1 MKRISWIGLV
11 GVAFLL
17 FLGGCRLGN
26 VQLTVLQTSDVHNHA
41 SGYGPFLD
49 YTPLNTTDGD
59 SVKGGYARMAALIGG
74 IRQQQAAKH
83 IPTLVFDSG
92 DFLMGTVY
100 DMTASNPIAMKYFT
114 MAGYDA
120 VALGNHEFDWSS
132 GGLAQILGAAAGQ
145 GFKVPVIA
153 SNAVIPA
160 DDPLQALKAAG
171 AIVDY
176 KVVEYPLGLK
186 VGILGFMGEDAD
198 VKAPAAAPVTF
209 VHDYE
214 LLQEKVDFLRRE
226 KCVDLVMVL
235 SHGGVENTGEGDD
248 ADLAR
253 NVKGI
258 DVIASGHYHTA
269 TASAITPHGTKT
281 VIFSPGEYGEYLSR
295 LDITYNALLRKVV
308 SCTFTLVPVNDA
320 VQGDPATQAMVE
332 GYHASLNA
340 ALSPLSLGTVL
351 ACTSFDLGLMPFQA
365 SSLGTLA
372 ADSVRQTAT
381 SLAPLNDDRAC
392 DFSVVASGVIRD
404 PIKAGKTGAITFA
417 DIYNVL
423 PLGVSP
429 YAPPP
434 QPLGYPLMSMYVK
447 AADIYKICTAGMVVA
462 PIIGGDFYLNFSGIR
477 VDYNKDLSSVDGV
490 YLCPPDDIPSVGP
503 GTFVNP
509 LDTTT
514 LYHCVVDLYALQ
526 MMGALAQFGIVI
538 TPLDVAGNPI
548 PPAAYGDH
556 RLDAGAEPGIQEL
569 KEWQA
574 LMTYLTGGDFPSCIP
589 LGVYGPGGTALGRVF

>member
-1 MKRISWIGLV
+1 MKRISWIGLA
-11 GVAFLL
+11 GIAFLL

-41 SGYGPFLD
+41 SGYGPFID
-49 YTPLNTTDGD
+49 YTPLNTGDGD
-59 SVKGGYARMAALIGG
+59 SVKGGYARMAAMIGG
-74 IRQQQAAKH
+74 IREQQAAKH

-120 VALGNHEFDWSS
+120 VALGNHEFDWSP

-160 DDPLQALKAAG
+160 DNPLQALKAAG

-198 VKAPAAAPVTF
+198 LKAPVAAPVTF

-226 KCVDLVMVL
+226 KCVDLVIVL

-269 TASAITPHGTKT
+269 TASAITPDGTKT

-308 SCTFTLVPVNDA
+308 SCTFTLIPVNDA
-320 VQGDPATQAMVE
+320 IQGDPATQAMVE

-381 SLAPLNDDRAC
+381 SLAPLNDNRAC

-404 PIKAGKTGAITFA
+404 PIKAGKTGAIAFA

-477 VDYNKDLSSVDGV
+477 VDYNEASQSVDGV
-490 YLCPPDDIPSVGP
+490 FLCPSDDIASVGP

-509 LDTTT
+509 FDDTT

-548 PPAAYGDH
+548 PPAAYVDH
-556 RLDAGAEPGIQEL
+556 RLDAGAAPGIQEL

-589 LGVYGPGGTALGRVF
+589 LDVYGPGGIALGRVF